1 MATIERFISQL
12 PPETQDLF
20 RFIWESLPES
30 EKTGFKLLTASLPTN
45 STLLRLLLRLS
56 TVQLKMAFGQK
67 KHIAIIG
74 PANVGKSTLY
84 NQLAQNPK
92 EHAQVSPVPGT
103 TRINQAAD
111 AGLFTIVDTPGADA
125 VGQVGEQERGH
136 AMQAAAE
143 ADFLI
148 VVFDAIQGI
157 KQTELAFYNQV
168 KQLHKPHIVVLNK
181 IDLAK
186 REKTALI
193 QSAAKNLSLEFDQI
207 VPISAK
213 DGQNLDQVL
222 LGIAMLEPE
231 MVAALGQ
238 GMPIYRRKLAWRS
251 VVSAASGSAVVAL
264 TPIPII
270 DFIPLVTIQTVMVLS
285 IARIYS
291 YKITPVRAREI
302 IATFGLAFLGRT
314 LFYELSKFGGVPGWL
329 LGSAIAT
336 SMTVAMGYASMIWF
350 ERNEK
355 LSKEAISRI
364 LRQITDLIVDSLKG
378 IGSKKPRSDSL
389 GQRISDILEKTPIE
403 EINLGDLPS
412 TPTQTDPVSGP
423 SK

>member
-1 MATIERFISQL
+1 MPTIDRFISQL

-30 EKTGFKLLTASLPTN
+30 EKKSFNLLTASLPTN

-84 NQLAQNPK
+84 NQLAQDPK
-92 EHAQVSPVPGT
+92 DHAQVSPVPGT

-111 AGLFTIVDTPGADA
+111 AGLFNIVDTPGADA
-125 VGQVGEQERGH
+125 VGQVGEQERLH

-148 VVFDAIQGI
+148 VMFDAIQGI

-181 IDLAK
+181 TDLAK
-186 REKTALI
+186 REKSALI
-193 QSAAKNLSLEFDQI
+193 QSAAKNLGLEFDQI

-213 DGQNLDQVL
+213 EGQNLDQVL

-238 GMPIYRRKLAWRS
+238 SLPIYRRKLAWRS

-264 TPIPII
+264 TPIPVI

-285 IARIYS
+285 IARIFNYQ
-291 YKITPVRAREI
+291 ITPARAREI
-302 IATFGLAFLGRT
+302 LATFGMAFLGRT
-314 LFYELSKFGGVPGWL
+314 LFYELSKLGGVPGWL

-336 SMTVAMGYASMIWF
+336 SMTVAMGFASIVWF

-355 LSKEAISRI
+355 LSKEAIGRI
-364 LRQITDLIVDSLKG
+364 LRQITNLIVDFLKG
-378 IGSKKPRSDSL
+378 IGSKKPRSEVIRKANRGYPRKNAD
-389 GQRISDILEKTPIE
+389 
-403 EINLGDLPS
+403 
-412 TPTQTDPVSGP
+412 
-423 SK
+423 